1 MKRTIACVLA
11 VIGLFAACNFSSA
24 IGEAGSVGFWEGLK
38 NYIYNDSVQ
47 RFLEKRGILTD
58 DTEAYDY
65 ANEFLTAA
73 LEHDLAAMKVL
84 FAPNAIAEISEEQFD
99 QMLDDFIDY
108 FQADSF
114 ALEMRIG
121 PNASECLDNGNKS
134 KELKGPLE
142 VEAGESKYR
151 IAIKCVP
158 RDDWEQGNIGI
169 WSIYIIEESKDSD
182 PDQHYYGDLLYTSGI
197 YFDIPR
203 PE

>member
-1 MKRTIACVLA
+1 MKKTLACMLA
-11 VIGLFAACNFSSA
+11 VIGLFAVCNFSSA
-24 IGEAGSVGFWEGLK
+24 IGEEGAVGFWEGLK

-58 DTEAYDY
+58 DNEGYDY
-65 ANEFLTAA
+65 ANAFLTAA
-73 LEHDLAAMKVL
+73 IKHDVAAMKAL
-84 FAPNAIAEISEEQFD
+84 FSPKAISEIGETQLD

-108 FQADSF
+108 FQVDSF

-121 PNASECLDNGNKS
+121 SNASECLDNGNKS
-134 KELKGPLE
+134 KELKCPLE
-142 VEAGESKYR
+142 VETGENKYR

-158 RDDWEQGNIGI
+158 CDDWEQGNIGI

-182 PDQHYYGDLLYTSGI
+182 PDQHYYGDLQYTSGI
-197 YFDIPR
+197 YFDVPR